1 MGEPVRGMR
10 APLTGLDGAL
20 CLFVCALGP
29 PPMVAICLLQPPV
42 ISVWLLGSLV
52 TQALELGTARACSPD
67 CRALSL
73 AGRPRFLCRCPCLPT
88 VTGVVPS

>member
-1 MGEPVRGMR
+1 MQ

-29 PPMVAICLLQPPV
+29 PPVVAILLRPPV

-52 TQALELGTARACSPD
+52 TQALDLGPARACSPD
-67 CRALSL
+67 CRAQPWRDVCVFFADALVFQL
-73 AGRPRFLCRCPCLPT
+73 
-88 VTGVVPS
+88 